1 MPARAA
7 KLGAPAVTG
16 DPTGDQTSDL
26 TSQIRQLLAYLTGNS
41 RPLDAP
47 LETALLRD
55 GIGLDSLGG
64 TVLLTEIERRY
75 GVDIA
80 GQDLNLDSLASMGT
94 LVAYL
99 AAQLGQR

>member
-1 MPARAA
+1 
-7 KLGAPAVTG
+7 VTG
-16 DPTGDQTSDL
+16 NL
-26 TSQIRQLLAYLTGNS
+26 TSEIRQLLAELTGNS

-64 TVLLTEIERRY
+64 TVLLTQIEQRY

-80 GQDLNLDSLASMGT
+80 GEDLNLDSLASIGT

-99 AAQLGQR
+99 SAQLGRR

>member
-1 MPARAA
+1 MTA
-7 KLGAPAVTG
+7 
-16 DPTGDQTSDL
+16 DL
-26 TSQIRQLLAYLTGNS
+26 TGEIRQLLAELTGDA

-47 LETALLRD
+47 ADTALLRD

-80 GQDLNLDSLASMGT
+80 GEDLNLDCLASIGT
-94 LVAYL
+94 LAGYL
-99 AAQLGQR
+99 AARLARP

>member
-1 MPARAA
+1 M
-7 KLGAPAVTG
+7 TG
-16 DPTGDQTSDL
+16 NL
-26 TSQIRQLLAYLTGNS
+26 TSEIRQLLAELTGNS

-64 TVLLTEIERRY
+64 TVLLTQIEQRY

-80 GQDLNLDSLASMGT
+80 GEDLNLDSLASIGT

-99 AAQLGQR
+99 SAQLGRR

>member
-1 MPARAA
+1 MTA
-7 KLGAPAVTG
+7 
-16 DPTGDQTSDL
+16 DL
-26 TSQIRQLLAYLTGNS
+26 TGEIRQLLAELTGDA

-47 LETALLRD
+47 AETALLRD

-80 GQDLNLDSLASMGT
+80 GEDLNLDCLASIGT
-94 LVAYL
+94 LADYL
-99 AAQLGQR
+99 AARLARS

>member
-1 MPARAA
+1 MTGELTGELTIQIR
-7 KLGAPAVTG
+7 KLLA
-16 DPTGDQTSDL
+16 DL
-26 TSQIRQLLAYLTGNS
+26 TGTS

-64 TVLLTEIERRY
+64 TVLLTEIEQRY
-75 GVDIA
+75 RVDIA
-80 GQDLNLDSLASMGT
+80 GQDLNLDSLASIGT

-99 AAQLGQR
+99 TAQLGQR

>member
-1 MPARAA
+1 
-7 KLGAPAVTG
+7 VT
-16 DPTGDQTSDL
+16 TDL
-26 TSQIRQLLAYLTGNS
+26 AGEIRQLLAELTGDS

-47 LETALLRD
+47 LDTPLLRD

-80 GQDLNLDSLASMGT
+80 CEDLNLDCLASIGT
-94 LVAYL
+94 LADYVAARL
-99 AAQLGQR
+99 AAP

>member
-1 MPARAA
+1 
-7 KLGAPAVTG
+7 VTA
-16 DPTGDQTSDL
+16 DL
-26 TSQIRQLLAYLTGNS
+26 TGEIRQLLAELTGDA

-47 LETALLRD
+47 PGTALLRD

-80 GQDLNLDSLASMGT
+80 GEDLNLDCLASIGT
-94 LVAYL
+94 LTDYVA
-99 AAQLGQR
+99 ARVATP